1 MTHSVPAAVN
11 HGLIHLLAE
20 RTGRTPTLTGSSSV
34 TGGCINSAACVD
46 TDSGDRV
53 FVKWN
58 AHAPA
63 DFFRRE
69 AEGLEALAATGPL
82 RIPEVLGLSAPG
94 SPGPPWLALEYVPS
108 GRTDRRFD
116 ELLGAGLGDLH
127 APSASVS
134 RFGWAT
140 DNYIGSIEQ
149 PNGWDDDWAGFW
161 RDRRL
166 ACQLESAA
174 THFTSSDRTD
184 FHTLFRELDGL
195 LEAGGA
201 EGSSLLH
208 GDLWSGNVYADSEG
222 QPVLIDPAVYR
233 GHREVDL
240 AMSELFGGFGSRFYE
255 AYGDARP
262 LSEGY
267 AESRRA
273 VYQLYPLLVHV
284 NLFGQGYVDSARRA
298 LRNAL
303 GAA

>member
-1 MTHSVPAAVN
+1 MTHSVPAAVAD
-11 HGLIHLLAE
+11 GVIHLLAE
-20 RTGRTPTLTGSSSV
+20 RTGRTPALIDSRWV
-34 TGGCINSAACVD
+34 TGGCINSAARID
-46 TDSGDRV
+46 TDVGDRV

-58 AHAPA
+58 AHASA

-69 AEGLEALAATGPL
+69 AEGLDALAAAGPV
-82 RIPEVLGLSAPG
+82 RVPEVLGWSAPG
-94 SPGPPWLALEYVPS
+94 STGPPWLALEYVPP
-108 GRTDRRFD
+108 GRTVGRFE
-116 ELLGAGLGDLH
+116 ELLGAGLGQLH
-127 APSASVS
+127 APSEGQG

-140 DNYIGSIEQ
+140 DNYIGSLEQ
-149 PNGWDDDWAGFW
+149 PNDWTGDWAAFW

-166 ACQLESAA
+166 AYQLESASA
-174 THFTSSDRTD
+174 LFSPSDLTD
-184 FHTLFRELDGL
+184 FDALFQELDGL
-195 LEAGGA
+195 LSAGAA
-201 EGSSLLH
+201 EGPSLVH
-208 GDLWSGNVYADSEG
+208 GDLWSGNVYADAEG

-255 AYGDARP
+255 AYDGARP

-284 NLFGQGYVDSARRA
+284 NLFGHGYVDGARRA

-303 GAA
+303 GAV